1 MAWPVALAADRS
13 GFVNMELNASARDV
27 AAASVKQVLVGRGCH
42 QPGRCGL
49 ARAPAASTGRRRA
62 LSCMVNDWDFLFG

>member
-13 GFVNMELNASARDV
+13 TLVNMELKACASDV

-42 QPGRCGL
+42 HGGL
-49 ARAPAASTGRRRA
+49 ARTPAANTGRRRV
-62 LSCMVNDWDFLFG
+62 LSCMVRVLKCLCG